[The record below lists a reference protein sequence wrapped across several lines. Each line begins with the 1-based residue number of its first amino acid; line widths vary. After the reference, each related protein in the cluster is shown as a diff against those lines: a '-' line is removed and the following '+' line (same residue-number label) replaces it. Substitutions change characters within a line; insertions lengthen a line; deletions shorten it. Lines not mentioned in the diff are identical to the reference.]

1 MVNFKQFFED
11 RKRNSALYKI
21 NNQSCL
27 DFYCG
32 FDENNNYCLALKAS
46 KPFPF
51 IESTKLLTIEQKIDI
66 VPNTYWLY
74 ISLKDSEAKNV
85 FFSFCNDI
93 FESIDEKKDFDDLYV
108 LLKNRISCWK
118 KMFSKAT
125 KPISKEVIKG
135 LYGELLFIDKYLS
148 KQIGLVDAIKSWSGP
163 AGTSKDFAFEN
174 AWYEIKTINISSPT
188 VKISSLNQL
197 SDSNIGY
204 LVVIKVEETSEMYTS
219 DWSDIITIFDNITD
233 KLREVNDSE
242 IIDSFFEKLAKLGF
256 APDEEYRNYKFR
268 SKEPVFY
275 LVDEHFPC
283 LKESDIQHL
292 EIAKISY
299 ELILKML
306 EKYRSEPWKL

>member
-1 MVNFKQFFED
+1 MINFKQFFEE
-11 RKRNSALYKI
+11 RKRNDALYRI
-21 NNQSCL
+21 DNQSCL

-32 FDENNNYCLALKAS
+32 FDENNNYCLALKAA

-51 IESTKLLTIEQKIDI
+51 IESTKLLLIEQKIDVI
-66 VPNTYWLY
+66 PDTYWLY
-74 ISLKDSEAKNV
+74 ISLKDAEAKNV

-125 KPISKEVIKG
+125 KPISKEVLKG

-148 KQIGLVDAIKSWSGP
+148 KKIGLGNAIKSWSGP
-163 AGTSKDFAFEN
+163 IGTSKDFAFEN
-174 AWYEIKTINISSPT
+174 TWYEVKTINCSSPT

-197 SDSNIGY
+197 SDANDGY
-204 LVVIKVEETSEMYTS
+204 LVVIKVEETSEMFTS
-219 DWSDIITIFDNITD
+219 DWSDIITIFNNLSER
-233 KLREVNDSE
+233 LREENDNE
-242 IIDSFFEKLAKLGF
+242 ITESFFEKLSKVGF

-268 SKEPVFY
+268 SKEPDYY
-275 LVDEHFPC
+275 LVNNEFPR